1 MSEEQEAE
9 GAARGRVIIA
19 WVVAPLVCIA
29 FFPTILLLLIGMA
42 PSIVAYIVDKRPR
55 KVTTRSIGYLNF
67 AGCLYY
73 ALKLWMEQN
82 TISGVLEL
90 VSEPSTLMIMY
101 SSAAVGWML
110 NFIMVPI
117 MSAFLAVQHE
127 AKIRSISRRQEDL
140 IKEWG
145 SVVKG
150 QVILEEIP
158 AQELREPVDSAAQ
171 GEAFDK
177 GRSGPEVE
185 EEPEENS
192 TPS

>member
-55 KVTTRSIGYLNF
+55 KITTRSIGYLNF

-171 GEAFDK
+171 GGAFDK
-177 GRSGPEVE
+177 GRSGSEVE
-185 EEPEENS
+185 DEPEENS

>member
-1 MSEEQEAE
+1 MSEEQQAE
-9 GAARGRVIIA
+9 GVARGRAIIA

-29 FFPTILLLLIGMA
+29 LFPTILLLVIGMA

-55 KVTTRSIGYLNF
+55 KVTARSIGYLNF

-73 ALKLWMEQN
+73 ALKLWTGQN

-90 VSEPSTLMIMY
+90 VSEPSALMIMY
-101 SSAAVGWML
+101 SSAAVGWIL

-127 AKIRSISRRQEDL
+127 AKNRSISRRQESL
-140 IKEWG
+140 IREWG

-150 QVILEEIP
+150 QFTQEGGTPQQPRQP
-158 AQELREPVDSAAQ
+158 ADSAAQ
-171 GEAFDK
+171 DEVFDEGKRKSGEKD
-177 GRSGPEVE
+177 
-185 EEPEENS
+185 EPEEES
-192 TPS
+192 ATS

>member
-29 FFPTILLLLIGMA
+29 FFPTVLLLLIGMA

-55 KVTTRSIGYLNF
+55 KVTARSIGYLNF

-73 ALKLWMEQN
+73 ALKLWTGQN
-82 TISGVLEL
+82 NISGVLEL
-90 VSEPSTLMIMY
+90 VSEPSALMIMY
-101 SSAAVGWML
+101 GSAAVGWML

-117 MSAFLAVQHE
+117 MSAFLAVRHE
-127 AKIRSISRRQEDL
+127 AKNRSISSRQEGL
-140 IKEWG
+140 LKEWG

-150 QVILEEIP
+150 QYAQDEVLAHHPGQP
-158 AQELREPVDSAAQ
+158 ADSAAQ
-171 GEAFDK
+171 VEIFDA
-177 GRSGPEVE
+177 GASES
-185 EEPEENS
+185 EPEEKPEEENKTS
-192 TPS
+192 

>member
-55 KVTTRSIGYLNF
+55 KITTRSIGYLNF

-82 TISGVLEL
+82 TITGVLEL

>member
-55 KVTTRSIGYLNF
+55 KITTRSIGYLNF

>member
-1 MSEEQEAE
+1 
-9 GAARGRVIIA
+9 
-19 WVVAPLVCIA
+19 
-29 FFPTILLLLIGMA
+29 
-42 PSIVAYIVDKRPR
+42 
-55 KVTTRSIGYLNF
+55 
-67 AGCLYY
+67 
-73 ALKLWMEQN
+73 MEQN

-171 GEAFDK
+171 GGAFDK
-177 GRSGPEVE
+177 GRSGSEVE

>member
-158 AQELREPVDSAAQ
+158 AQELQEPVDSAAQ